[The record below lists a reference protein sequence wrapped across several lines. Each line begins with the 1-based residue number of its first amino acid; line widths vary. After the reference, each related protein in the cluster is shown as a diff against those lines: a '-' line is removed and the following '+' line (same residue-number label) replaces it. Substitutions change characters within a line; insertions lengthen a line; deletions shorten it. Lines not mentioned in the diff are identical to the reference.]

1 LAASFVSNQS
11 CDVAYWHE
19 TDMLTLLS
27 DVRCWSNSGKH
38 VLFQSISPFDPHA
51 TLAVL
56 QKSIDVPSQAP
67 QWWWGCNVYGKPSLG
82 GDSGTGLEARQGL
95 SDCSVT
101 K

>member
-1 LAASFVSNQS
+1 
-11 CDVAYWHE
+11 
-19 TDMLTLLS
+19 
-27 DVRCWSNSGKH
+27 
-38 VLFQSISPFDPHA
+38 
-51 TLAVL
+51 LAVL
-56 QKSIDVPSQAP
+56 QKSIDVPSQAS